1 MDLTFY
7 YPELARWACAD
18 PTRVWLE
25 TSMDQFM
32 FKHLISAVAASIK
45 QTAAWFLL
53 LVWSCTLA
61 GSAEAAFLNHTGTMM
76 QGQEMVWV
84 SLRRAAPLNVL
95 LFRSSVQSLSYGE
108 SVRCAWVWVSET
120 PMEPFL
126 PERKS
131 PVWRS
136 ERAELWLVEGADGD
150 LFVVDSSIINS
161 EQDCHLYC
169 GILTQVRD
177 SGNQNAIA

>member
-18 PTRVWLE
+18 PTRVWLQ

-61 GSAEAAFLNHTGTMM
+61 GSAEAAFINHTGTMM

-84 SLRRAAPLNVL
+84 SLRRTASLNVL

-108 SVRCAWVWVSET
+108 SGTSQMCLSLSFWNTNRIVPT
-120 PMEPFL
+120 
-126 PERKS
+126 
-131 PVWRS
+131 
-136 ERAELWLVEGADGD
+136 RAEIPSLAFWKSWTVIGRRSWWRFVCCWL
-150 LFVVDSSIINS
+150 IN
-161 EQDCHLYC
+161 Y
-169 GILTQVRD
+169 
-177 SGNQNAIA
+177 